1 MYAGTVVLTLAMAG
15 LFGMAASAAAEETK
29 ISVGAIDAV
38 LSMPPDVERPPV
50 ALLIAGSG
58 TTDHDGN
65 SAQIKPATL
74 KKLAEQLEQR
84 NIATLRYD
92 KRGAGG
98 WKPEF
103 GRPEDFRFKDYVD
116 DAAALVNYLRGS
128 GKFSRVVLVG
138 HSEGGLVAILTARLP
153 VDRLV
158 LLATA
163 ARRQGDLLKAQLE
176 RKLAPEMFAP
186 IAKAIDDIMAGQI
199 VDPPPPGLP
208 IPPAMQP
215 GIASAF
221 TEDPIAPLKLIEQP
235 TLIVG
240 GGRDRQVARLDFLAL
255 GAAAPAAKTLWRAD
269 MNHVLV
275 DVTDEADD
283 MAAYN
288 QPERA
293 LDPDL
298 IDAVAAF
305 ILASDTRDFATYNAS
320 PFNSRGTSP
329 ASPAAWRMNML
340 FSGGARSTSPSPIS
354 RTARSNFDSFENRKF
369 SELVASPIAMVSNR
383 RQR

>member
-1 MYAGTVVLTLAMAG
+1 MMRLTSTLVMLTLV
-15 LFGMAASAAAEETK
+15 FGMTVTASAEETK
-29 ISVGAIDAV
+29 IRVGAIDAV
-38 LSMPPDVERPPV
+38 LTIPAGVEHPPV

-65 SAQIKPATL
+65 GPQVKPATL
-74 KKLAEQLEQR
+74 KKLAEQLAAR

-116 DAAALVNYLRGS
+116 DAAALVSYLRRS
-128 GKFSRVVLVG
+128 GKFSKLVLVG
-138 HSEGGLVAILTARLP
+138 HSEGGLVAILTARRVP
-153 VDRLV
+153 ADRLV
-158 LLATA
+158 LLTTA

-176 RKLAPEMFAP
+176 KQLAPDVFVP
-186 IAKAIDDIMAGQI
+186 IAKAIDDIMAGKI
-199 VDPPPPGLP
+199 VDPPPPGLA

-221 TEDPIAPLKLIEQP
+221 TEDPIVPLKLIEAP

-240 GGRDRQVARLDFLAL
+240 GGRDRQLARLDFAAL
-255 GAAAPAAKTLWRAD
+255 TVASAAAKTLWLAD

-283 MAAYN
+283 LAAYN

-298 IDAVAAF
+298 IDALAAF
-305 ILASDTRDFATYNAS
+305 IVASD
-320 PFNSRGTSP
+320 
-329 ASPAAWRMNML
+329 
-340 FSGGARSTSPSPIS
+340 AR
-354 RTARSNFDSFENRKF
+354 
-369 SELVASPIAMVSNR
+369 
-383 RQR
+383 

>member
-65 SAQIKPATL
+65 SAQIRPATL
-74 KKLAEQLEQR
+74 KKLAEQLAAR
-84 NIATLRYD
+84 KIATLRYD

-138 HSEGGLVAILTARLP
+138 HSEGGLVAILTASP

-305 ILASDTRDFATYNAS
+305 ILASDTR
-320 PFNSRGTSP
+320 
-329 ASPAAWRMNML
+329 
-340 FSGGARSTSPSPIS
+340 
-354 RTARSNFDSFENRKF
+354 
-369 SELVASPIAMVSNR
+369 
-383 RQR
+383 

>member
-1 MYAGTVVLTLAMAG
+1 MRFRMLIGALAVVSFYGAMAR
-15 LFGMAASAAAEETK
+15 ASGEEAK
-29 ISVGAIDAV
+29 IRVGNIDAV
-38 LSMPPDVERPPV
+38 LTTPPDVEHPPV

-65 SAQIKPATL
+65 GPQVKPATL
-74 KKLAEQLEQR
+74 KKLSEQLAAR
-84 NIATLRYD
+84 KIATLRYD

-116 DAAALVNYLRGS
+116 DAAALVNYLRSS
-128 GKFSRVVLVG
+128 GKFSSVILAG
-138 HSEGGLVAILTARLP
+138 HGEGGLVAILAARREP

-158 LLATA
+158 LLVTA

-176 RKLAPEMFAP
+176 RKQIPPDVLQP
-186 IAKAIDDIMAGQI
+186 IVKAIDSIMAGQI

-208 IPPAMQP
+208 IAPSMQP
-215 GIASAF
+215 SITSAF
-221 TEDPIAPLKLIEQP
+221 AEDPIDPLKLVERP

-255 GAAAPAAKTLWRAD
+255 AAAAPLAKTLWLPD

-275 DVTDEADD
+275 DVANEDD
-283 MAAYN
+283 DLAAYT

-293 LDPDL
+293 LDPDM

-305 ILASDTRDFATYNAS
+305 ILANDTR
-320 PFNSRGTSP
+320 
-329 ASPAAWRMNML
+329 
-340 FSGGARSTSPSPIS
+340 
-354 RTARSNFDSFENRKF
+354 
-369 SELVASPIAMVSNR
+369 
-383 RQR
+383 

>member
-1 MYAGTVVLTLAMAG
+1 MRRFISMLLMLTLVSVIAVK
-15 LFGMAASAAAEETK
+15 ASAEETK
-29 ISVGAIDAV
+29 IRVGAIDA
-38 LSMPPDVERPPV
+38 LLTMPAGVERPPV

-65 SAQIKPATL
+65 GPQAKPATL
-74 KKLAEQLEQR
+74 KKLAEQLTAR

-98 WKPEF
+98 WKAEF

-116 DAAALVNYLRGS
+116 DAAALVSYLRRTGN
-128 GKFSRVVLVG
+128 FSKLVLVG
-138 HSEGGLVAILTARLP
+138 HSEGGLVAILTARRVP

-158 LLATA
+158 LLTTA

-176 RKLAPEMFAP
+176 KQLAPDAFLP
-186 IAKAIDDIMAGQI
+186 IAKAIDDIMAGKI
-199 VDPPPPGLP
+199 VDPPPAGLS
-208 IPPAMQP
+208 IAPAMQP

-221 TEDPIAPLKLIEQP
+221 TEDPIIPLKLVEAP

-240 GGRDRQVARLDFLAL
+240 GGRDRQLARLDFAAL
-255 GAAAPAAKTLWRAD
+255 TAASAAAKTLWLPD

-283 MAAYN
+283 RASYN
-288 QPERA
+288 QPERT

-298 IDAVAAF
+298 IDALAAF
-305 ILASDTRDFATYNAS
+305 IAASD
-320 PFNSRGTSP
+320 
-329 ASPAAWRMNML
+329 
-340 FSGGARSTSPSPIS
+340 AR
-354 RTARSNFDSFENRKF
+354 
-369 SELVASPIAMVSNR
+369 
-383 RQR
+383 